1 MYEHSWIPILQSR
14 IWPGLLPDTSTGADN
29 FTALQITG
37 ECAQPVEGTIQKWVL
52 GREETI

>member
-14 IWPGLLPDTSTGADN
+14 IWPGPLPGTSTGADD

-37 ECAQPVEGTIQKWVL
+37 ECAQPVEGNIQKWVL